1 MFFVPSMS
9 IVLVHLL
16 LFVVALFMGTLILVH
31 DQKSATNQIFALM
44 AVTIIGWDIA
54 NFLSLS
60 FIDAYYQMLS
70 IRFLMACVSLLISLV
85 VIFALVY
92 PKKDRGSTVL
102 KRTLLDVCIG
112 LFCWVG
118 YFVFADPDLSTI
130 ATTLDVKFTSGILSL
145 GGMDIPL
152 LPLWGIAS
160 MILSVLAAGIL
171 FMKMFKATGDEK
183 EGQMTVLLSVGLTFI
198 LLPLL
203 LFLPPALFKNNMFV
217 PFSPLAYIPMFFGIG
232 YAIARHRVF
241 NVRIVYAEALVFAMM
256 FIMFVFIFT

>member
-16 LFVVALFMGTLILVH
+16 LFVVALFMGTLVLVH
-31 DQKSATNQIFALM
+31 DQKSATNQVFALM
-44 AVTIIGWDIA
+44 AVAIIGWDIL
-54 NFLSLS
+54 NFLSIA
-60 FIDAYYQMLS
+60 FVDVYYQMIA

-92 PKKDRGSTVL
+92 PKKERGSTIL
-102 KRTLLDVCIG
+102 RRMLSDVCVG

-130 ATTLDVKFTSGILSL
+130 ATALDVKFASGIFTL

-152 LPLWGIAS
+152 LPLWGMIA
-160 MILSVLAAGIL
+160 MVLSALAAGIL
-171 FMKMFKATGDEK
+171 FMKMFKATGEER
-183 EGQMTVLLSVGLTFI
+183 EGQMIVLLSVALTFI

-232 YAIARHRVF
+232 YAIARHKVF